1 MKKRILTLTLVL
13 CMLLSILPVTAMAAA
28 NSSQDL
34 LTTLENTTFGYAYDT
49 QRSVNIP
56 TENNRSF
63 TVDTLVGALDKD
75 GKHMSS
81 YNGEWKL
88 HNIGTYTDFVNDTT
102 TTSAYLSKIVT
113 SVISN
118 FTNLKE
124 DTILIHELKK
134 GNEHVAY
141 GVVIA
146 FSPKTDADNNSGY
159 AVFLGDTFGT
169 NVYGAGYFLSMD
181 EKTVGAGDTI
191 KYPVYANMIATDIA
205 RDISLSVS
213 GTHDFGSATAGYT
226 NTDYSLSVTV
236 KNLSNSATG
245 ALSVASTNNNF
256 EVTPASLGSIA
267 SQNGTQT
274 FTVTPKAGL
283 AAGTYTA
290 TITVSGDNVTPKS
303 FSVKFTVDASN
314 PSISLS
320 QTTALDFGSKV
331 EGYSAAPD
339 AQTVTVTS
347 TGNTATGALSV
358 ALTGENAAA
367 FELSKTSIDS
377 IAKDA
382 QDTFT
387 VRPKTGLAVGTY
399 TATVTVRGTGVAPQS
414 FNVKFAVSEAPKP
427 SVALDTT
434 SYTFNLTEGYTVAD
448 VTPLTVTI
456 SNTGSGAAT
465 GLTLASGTSTRGEF
479 AITYQGGTEIP
490 TGESVSFTV
499 KPSSVKTAGTYS
511 DTVVIRG
518 TNFTE
523 LVLNLTLTV
532 TAKPSEPVYT
542 PSYAVAAASAEHG
555 TVALSTKNAYAGSAV
570 TVTVTP
576 DEGYALSSLTAATR
590 TGASVA
596 LTDLGSGRYRFTM
609 PASDVTVTAAFAA
622 GEKTARF
629 VDVPVGSTF
638 FDAVEWAAA
647 QGITTG
653 TTDTTFSPANA
664 CTRGQIVTFL
674 WRAFGSPEPKTAACP
689 FTDVTEDSFCYKA
702 VLWAVENGITTG
714 TTDTTFSPNVPCS
727 RAQAVTLL
735 YRAVGSPAVSGTSGF
750 PDVPAGA
757 YCGSAVTWAVEKGV
771 TTGTTDGLFAPGV
784 NCSRGQIV
792 AFLCRALF
800 AQK

>member
-13 CMLLSILPVTAMAAA
+13 CMLLSILLVTAMAATGTVE
-28 NSSQDL
+28 DL
-34 LTTLENTTFGYAYDT
+34 LNQLDSTTFNYTYDT
-49 QRSVNIP
+49 QRSPGIP
-56 TENNRSF
+56 AHAGESF
-63 TVDTLVGALDKD
+63 ELSSLAKPLSKPGTHFDSYSGSWTLTKLGSYASVKD
-75 GKHMSS
+75 GVCSASTILPKIVA
-81 YNGEWKL
+81 YVK
-88 HNIGTYTDFVNDTT
+88 GTYTD
-102 TTSAYLSKIVT
+102 
-113 SVISN
+113 
-118 FTNLKE
+118 LKE

-134 GNEHVAY
+134 GSDHVAY

-146 FSPKTDADNNSGY
+146 FNPDDGY
-159 AVFLGDTFGT
+159 AAFLGDTHD
-169 NVYGAGYFLSMD
+169 NNSGAGYFLSTKQLD
-181 EKTVGAGDTI
+181 TSKTYT
-191 KYPVYANMIATDIA
+191 VYANMIATDFVQDIQLSTTGTHSFGSVAAGYAAQTPLSVTVENIGSVVTGDLTIDLSGVNASDFTLSTNEISSIAIGATSPAFTVTPNNSLTAGKYSAIVTVRGGNIA
-205 RDISLSVS
+205 RKSFNVTFTVTDALTPAIELNKSNI
-213 GTHDFGSATAGYT
+213 DFGSAT
-226 NTDYSLSVTV
+226 V
-236 KNLSNSATG
+236 
-245 ALSVASTNNNF
+245 
-256 EVTPASLGSIA
+256 
-267 SQNGTQT
+267 
-274 FTVTPKAGL
+274 
-283 AAGTYTA
+283 
-290 TITVSGDNVTPKS
+290 
-303 FSVKFTVDASN
+303 
-314 PSISLS
+314 
-320 QTTALDFGSKV
+320 
-331 EGYSAAPD
+331 GYSAAPD

-347 TGNTATGALSV
+347 TGTAATGELAVSV
-358 ALTGENAAA
+358 DNTSDFSVSPATIASLNASTESTG
-367 FELSKTSIDS
+367 KTADI
-377 IAKDA
+377 
-382 QDTFT
+382 T
-387 VRPKTGLAVGTY
+387 VQPKTGLAVGTY
-399 TATVTVRGTGVAPQS
+399 NATVTVRGTGVTSQS

-427 SVALDTT
+427 VVALDTT

-532 TAKPSEPVYT
+532 TAKPAEPVYT

-653 TTDTTFSPANA
+653 TTDTTFSP
-664 CTRGQIVTFL
+664 
-674 WRAFGSPEPKTAACP
+674 
-689 FTDVTEDSFCYKA
+689 
-702 VLWAVENGITTG
+702 
-714 TTDTTFSPNVPCS
+714 NVPCS

-735 YRAVGSPAVSGTSGF
+735 YRAVGSPAVSGASGF

-792 AFLCRALF
+792 AFLYRALF

>member
-13 CMLLSILPVTAMAAA
+13 CMLLSILPVTASAATV
-28 NSSQDL
+28 QDL
-34 LTTLENTTFGYAYDT
+34 LNEL
-49 QRSVNIP
+49 
-56 TENNRSF
+56 
-63 TVDTLVGALDKD
+63 
-75 GKHMSS
+75 
-81 YNGEWKL
+81 
-88 HNIGTYTDFVNDTT
+88 DTT
-102 TTSAYLSKIVT
+102 TFSYLYDAQRTPTIPEKAGASFNLHGLDYPLTSAGSRYTYYKSSWTLT
-113 SVISN
+113 SVGSYADFKNTHTPSSSMTDIISLVEDAYASA
-118 FTNLKE
+118 NLTA
-124 DTILIHELKK
+124 DTVLIHELKEN
-134 GNEHVAY
+134 GNHVAY

-146 FSPKTDADNNSGY
+146 YTSGSNGY
-159 AVFLGDTFGT
+159 AAFLGDTHYNGT
-169 NVYGAGYFLSMD
+169 GYFLS
-181 EKTVGAGDTI
+181 KTALDTT
-191 KYPVYANMIATDIA
+191 KSYDVYANMIATDFVQDIA
-205 RDISLSVS
+205 LDTV
-213 GTHDFGSATAGYT
+213 GTYDFGTKSSGYDASTLSHEFTVT
-226 NTDYSLSVTV
+226 NVGTV
-236 KNLSNSATG
+236 ATG
-245 ALSVASTNNNF
+245 KMNIT
-256 EVTPASLGSIA
+256 VTDSNGHSIDTFIVSPNQLTSIEA
-267 SQNGTQT
+267 QNETRK

-283 AAGTYTA
+283 AAGTYSA
-290 TITVSGDNVTPKS
+290 TITVNGDYVTPKS
-303 FSVKFTVDASN
+303 FNVKFVVTEALTPAITLNQSN
-314 PSISLS
+314 I
-320 QTTALDFGSKV
+320 DFGSATV
-331 EGYSAAPD
+331 GYSAAPA

-399 TATVTVRGTGVAPQS
+399 TATVTVSGTGVAPQS

-427 SVALDTT
+427 VVALDTT

-542 PSYAVAAASAEHG
+542 PSYAVTAASAEHG

-590 TGASVA
+590 SGANVA

-647 QGITTG
+647 KGVTTG

-689 FTDVTEDSFCYKA
+689 FTDVAEDSFCYKA

-714 TTDTTFSPNVPCS
+714 TTDTAFSPNVPCT

-750 PDVPAGA
+750 PDVPASA
-757 YCGSAVTWAVEKGV
+757 YCGSAVTWAVQKGV

-784 NCSRGQIV
+784 NCNRGQIV
-792 AFLCRALF
+792 AFLYRALF

>member
-13 CMLLSILPVTAMAAA
+13 CMLLSILPVSAMAATV
-28 NSSQDL
+28 QDL
-34 LTTLENTTFGYAYDT
+34 LNELNTTTFSYLYDA
-49 QRSVNIP
+49 QRTPTIP
-56 TENNRSF
+56 EKAGASF
-63 TVDTLVGALDKD
+63 NLHGLDYPLTSTGSRYTYYKSSWTL
-75 GKHMSS
+75 
-81 YNGEWKL
+81 
-88 HNIGTYTDFVNDTT
+88 
-102 TTSAYLSKIVT
+102 T
-113 SVISN
+113 SVGSYADFKNTHTPSSSMADIISLVEDAYASA
-118 FTNLKE
+118 NL
-124 DTILIHELKK
+124 TANTVLIHELKEN
-134 GNEHVAY
+134 GNHVAY

-146 FSPKTDADNNSGY
+146 YTSGSNGY
-159 AVFLGDTFGT
+159 AAFLGDTHYNGT
-169 NVYGAGYFLSMD
+169 GYFLS
-181 EKTVGAGDTI
+181 KTALDTTQS
-191 KYPVYANMIATDIA
+191 YDVYANMIATDFVQDIA
-205 RDISLSVS
+205 LDTV
-213 GTHDFGSATAGYT
+213 GTYDFGTKPSGYDASTLSHEFTVTNVGTA
-226 NTDYSLSVTV
+226 
-236 KNLSNSATG
+236 ATG
-245 ALSVASTNNNF
+245 KMNIT
-256 EVTPASLGSIA
+256 VTDSNDHSIDTFIVSPNQLTSIEA
-267 SQNGTQT
+267 QNETRK

-283 AAGTYTA
+283 AAGTYSA
-290 TITVSGDNVTPKS
+290 TITVNGDYVTPKS
-303 FSVKFTVDASN
+303 FNVKFVVTEALTPAITLNQSN
-314 PSISLS
+314 I
-320 QTTALDFGSKV
+320 DFGSATV
-331 EGYSAAPD
+331 GYSAAPD

-347 TGNTATGALSV
+347 TGTAATGELTVSV
-358 ALTGENAAA
+358 DNTSDFSVSPATIASLNASTESTG
-367 FELSKTSIDS
+367 KTADI
-377 IAKDA
+377 
-382 QDTFT
+382 T
-387 VRPKTGLAVGTY
+387 VQPKTGLTLGEH
-399 TATVTVRGTGVAPQS
+399 TATVTVSGTGVAPQS

-427 SVALDTT
+427 VVALDTT

-490 TGESVSFTV
+490 AGESVSFTV
-499 KPSSVKTAGTYS
+499 KPSSAKTAGTYS

-532 TAKPSEPVYT
+532 TAKPAEPVYT

-735 YRAVGSPAVSGTSGF
+735 YRAVGSPAVSGASGF

-792 AFLCRALF
+792 AFLYRALF

>member
-13 CMLLSILPVTAMAAA
+13 CMLLSILPVTAMAATV
-28 NSSQDL
+28 QDL
-34 LTTLENTTFGYAYDT
+34 LNELNTTTFSYLYDA
-49 QRSVNIP
+49 QRTPTIP
-56 TENNRSF
+56 EKAGASF
-63 TVDTLVGALDKD
+63 NLHGLDYPLTSTGSRYTYYESSWTL
-75 GKHMSS
+75 
-81 YNGEWKL
+81 
-88 HNIGTYTDFVNDTT
+88 
-102 TTSAYLSKIVT
+102 T
-113 SVISN
+113 SVGSYADFKNTHTPSSSMTDIISLVEDAYASA
-118 FTNLKE
+118 NLTA
-124 DTILIHELKK
+124 DTVLIHELKEN
-134 GNEHVAY
+134 GNHVAY

-146 FSPKTDADNNSGY
+146 YTSGSNGY
-159 AVFLGDTFGT
+159 AAFLGDTHYNGT
-169 NVYGAGYFLSMD
+169 GYFLS
-181 EKTVGAGDTI
+181 KTALDTTQS
-191 KYPVYANMIATDIA
+191 YDVYANMIATDFVQDIA
-205 RDISLSVS
+205 LDTV
-213 GTHDFGSATAGYT
+213 GTYDFGTKPSGYDASTLSHEFTVTNVGTA
-226 NTDYSLSVTV
+226 
-236 KNLSNSATG
+236 ATG
-245 ALSVASTNNNF
+245 KMNITVTDSNGHSIDTFVVSPNQLASI
-256 EVTPASLGSIA
+256 E
-267 SQNGTQT
+267 SQDGTRK

-283 AAGTYTA
+283 AAGTYSA
-290 TITVSGDNVTPKS
+290 TITVNGDYVTPKS
-303 FSVKFTVDASN
+303 FNVKFVVTEALTPAITLNQSN
-314 PSISLS
+314 I
-320 QTTALDFGSKV
+320 DFGSATV
-331 EGYSAAPD
+331 GYSAAPA

-347 TGNTATGALSV
+347 TGTAATGELTVSV
-358 ALTGENAAA
+358 DNTSDFNVSPATIASLNASTESTG
-367 FELSKTSIDS
+367 KTADI
-377 IAKDA
+377 
-382 QDTFT
+382 T
-387 VRPKTGLAVGTY
+387 VQPKTGLTVGEH

-414 FNVKFAVSEAPKP
+414 FNVKFVVSEAPKP
-427 SVALDTT
+427 VVALAPTGEIP
-434 SYTFNLTEGYTVAD
+434 FNLTEGYTSAD
-448 VTPLTVTI
+448 VNAKTVTI
-456 SNTGSGAAT
+456 SNTGDGEAT
-465 GLTLASGTSTRGEF
+465 GVNISNVNGTTSNGYF
-479 AITYQGGTEIP
+479 AVTTPDATIAANGT
-490 TGESVSFTV
+490 TTFTV
-499 KPSSVKTAGTYS
+499 TPTVSGLKAGTYTES
-511 DTVVIRG
+511 ITIAG
-518 TNFTE
+518 SNFDSLT
-523 LVLNLTLTV
+523 LTLTLTV

-542 PSYAVAAASAEHG
+542 PSYAVTAASAEHG

-609 PASDVTVTAAFAA
+609 PASDVTVTAVFAA

-653 TTDTTFSPANA
+653 TTGTTFSPANA

-735 YRAVGSPAVSGTSGF
+735 YRAVGSPAVSGASGF

-792 AFLCRALF
+792 AFLYRALF